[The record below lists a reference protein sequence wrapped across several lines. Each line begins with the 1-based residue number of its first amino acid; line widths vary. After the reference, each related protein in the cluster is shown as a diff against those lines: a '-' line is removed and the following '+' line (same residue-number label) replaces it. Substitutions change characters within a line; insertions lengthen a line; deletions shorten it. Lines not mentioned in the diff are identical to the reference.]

1 MNEKFY
7 NYRWNAKKEKE
18 EKEMAQLQAQQQQQQ
33 QMAAKWNSGRG
44 RGYRPTP
51 YYYGG
56 NDQQYGQAGIRQQY
70 AGGQAAMGFAY
81 MDGGSQATG
90 HYSGNQMM
98 GQPGQFGGQ
107 YAPRQQAPQGGGYY
121 PPPQLV
127 RGPRPPTRANAEC
140 FSCGVVGHFSRDGSC
155 IQQDVEAHQA
165 RKVQQIAAAAAQI
178 QVPAAAGAQQ
188 QLTYV
193 APGAGDPTGSG

>member
-18 EKEMAQLQAQQQQQQ
+18 EKDLAQLQAQQQQQQ

-90 HYSGNQMM
+90 HYSGDQMM

-127 RGPRPPTRANAEC
+127 RGARPPTRANAEC
-140 FSCGVVGHFSRDGSC
+140 FSCGVVGHCRSRST
-155 IQQDVEAHQA
+155 
-165 RKVQQIAAAAAQI
+165 AA
-178 QVPAAAGAQQ
+178 VN
-188 QLTYV
+188 LR
-193 APGAGDPTGSG
+193 GAGSRRPDRLGIGNYCRLDDARGHAETFP